1 MENGREYRLK
11 VSKGL
16 IGPLP
21 HSPYET
27 ESIQVADL
35 TYSYSMARSQFGVTE
50 SMMLKYRDSEL

>member
-16 IGPLP
+16 IAPLP
-21 HSPYET
+21 HSPYKT

-35 TYSYSMARSQFGVTE
+35 TYSYSMARSQFGVIE
-50 SMMLKYRDSEL
+50 SMMLKYRDSKL